1 MKAKHILCGIGA
13 ILGGVM
19 AAQGAGALTAQED
32 VDLYFSFNPTIG
44 ISLSSRKISID
55 NLAPGNAAKSPNI
68 SITVNSNNAYGYR
81 LLATAGDGADYTNNS
96 LVNGEATFT
105 SVAVNA
111 GTALA
116 SLSDNT
122 WGWAKNDVNAYYGL
136 PYITGTPAEILSTSA
151 AGGTTVAFAI
161 GAKAASTQASGE
173 YTNVINFALVGNVE
187 ADSIDKVTTMQ
198 DFYAMSSANKT
209 SVVAS
214 MATNA
219 IYTLTDDRDGTEY
232 RVAKLA
238 DGKVWM
244 LDNLALDLT
253 NASVKQELNS
263 YTTNASDLSLSYLKG
278 DRTRNPE
285 TDASGNYAT
294 AGVSSDWT
302 TNSYSAP
309 LINTSYIDTTG
320 AANKQYGNG
329 SHKYGVYYNYCA
341 ASAGSYCYGNG
352 TTSGTSVGNATEDI
366 CPKGWSLPTGGASGE
381 FKSLCSTIL
390 GATCGSSQAMT
401 ATDSTSMQYLLSLP
415 LSGSVN
421 DGSASYQG
429 TYGYFWSSTRNDYT
443 GMYRLSADAT
453 NVYPLNARSRQLGYS
468 VRCVLR

>member
-13 ILGGVM
+13 ILGGVIV
-19 AAQGAGALTAQED
+19 AQGAGALTAQEE

-81 LLATAGDGADYTNNS
+81 LLATAGDGADYTSNS
-96 LVNGEATFT
+96 LVNGEATFA
-105 SVAVNA
+105 SVALNA

-136 PYITGTPAEILSTSA
+136 PYVTGAPAEILATSA

-209 SVVAS
+209 SVVTS
-214 MATNA
+214 MVTDA
-219 IYTLTDDRDGTEY
+219 IYTLEDNRNSTAY
-232 RVAKLA
+232 QVKKLSS
-238 DGKVWM
+238 GVVWM
-244 LDNLALDLT
+244 TQNLVISG
-253 NASVKQELNS
+253 SVESVDSNFINGTYDVTS
-263 YTTNASDLSLSYLKG
+263 IS
-278 DRTRNPE
+278 
-285 TDASGNYAT
+285 SGVYDYCNVS
-294 AGVSSDWT
+294 AGTVCE
-302 TNSYSAP
+302 AE
-309 LINTSYIDTTG
+309 DTT
-320 AANKQYGNG
+320 
-329 SHKYGVYYNYCA
+329 A
-341 ASAGSYCYGNG
+341 AS
-352 TTSGTSVGNATEDI
+352 EDI
-366 CPKGWSLPTGGASGE
+366 CPAGWRLPTSSELSA
-381 FKSLCSTIL
+381 STIVTSDNL
-390 GATCGSSQAMT
+390 AYSMDYSAASSAQ
-401 ATDSTSMQYLLSLP
+401 
-415 LSGSVN
+415 G
-421 DGSASYQG
+421 DGFA
-429 TYGYFWSSTRNDYT
+429 
-443 GMYRLSADAT
+443 
-453 NVYPLNARSRQLGYS
+453 

>member
-219 IYTLTDDRDGTEY
+219 IYTLE
-232 RVAKLA
+232 
-238 DGKVWM
+238 
-244 LDNLALDLT
+244 DN
-253 NASVKQELNS
+253 
-263 YTTNASDLSLSYLKG
+263 
-278 DRTRNPE
+278 R
-285 TDASGNYAT
+285 
-294 AGVSSDWT
+294 
-302 TNSYSAP
+302 
-309 LINTSYIDTTG
+309 
-320 AANKQYGNG
+320 
-329 SHKYGVYYNYCA
+329 
-341 ASAGSYCYGNG
+341 NG
-352 TTSGTSVGNATEDI
+352 TTYQVKKLSSGVVWMTQNLVIANNAEIESVDSDFINGTYTVTNISSGVYDYCNVSAGTVCEAEDTTAASEDI
-366 CPKGWSLPTGGASGE
+366 CPAGWRLPTSSELSA
-381 FKSLCSTIL
+381 STIV
-390 GATCGSSQAMT
+390 
-401 ATDSTSMQYLLSLP
+401 TSDNLAYSMNYSAAAAAV
-415 LSGSVN
+415 G
-421 DGSASYQG
+421 DGFA
-429 TYGYFWSSTRNDYT
+429 
-443 GMYRLSADAT
+443 
-453 NVYPLNARSRQLGYS
+453 
-468 VRCVLR
+468 VRCVLK